1 MFEIARPEGAKTPHH
16 LLILNSGGT
25 NESRAFRSFIFRSKD
40 LVCGGPDLVGDYCH
54 HEQEVESESPEDDQ
68 FGAIEVAAG
77 DVVLL
82 DADELVVFERGQDQG
97 LVGGGDMG
105 WGGLCFSHKP
115 EVPQES
121 NFIDEDKK
129 VRSCA
134 RLDSRARL
142 SPRGCLCKTEEVSLL
157 LPRERVSFH

>member
-1 MFEIARPEGAKTPHH
+1 MKVVPSEPT
-16 LLILNSGGT
+16 
-25 NESRAFRSFIFRSKD
+25 FRSKD

-115 EVPQES
+115 ELSQES
-121 NFIDEDKK
+121 KFIDGDKK
-129 VRSCA
+129 APNCA
-134 RLDSRARL
+134 RLGSRGRW
-142 SPRGCLCKTEEVSLL
+142 SPHGCLSKIEEVSLP
-157 LPRERVSFH
+157 LPRERGSLH